1 MKNKKRRILIYI
13 FGVLAI
19 LILAILIKSFFTE
32 EAAQGEPLR
41 YVPLSQ
47 EEVQKVVSTVLST
60 EFIKDVPEKDPVALV
75 FYSFEGNERV
85 QRDAFL
91 IGENEL
97 LTEGDPSIYLWIH
110 AKYIPEFDGT
120 NLCEIIQMASGN
132 GDLTLDSQYGNARL
146 LLKYSSLLKYR
157 DCFGF

>member
-1 MKNKKRRILIYI
+1 MKHKKENIIIFILII
-13 FGVLAI
+13 ATI
-19 LILAILIKSFFTE
+19 LTIVFIEVNSTEKST
-32 EAAQGEPLR
+32 QGEPLR

-60 EFIKDVPEKDPVALV
+60 EFIRDVPEEDPVALI

-110 AKYIPEFDGT
+110 ARYIPEFDGT
-120 NLCEIIQMASGN
+120 NLCEIIQLASGN
-132 GDLTLDSQYGNARL
+132 GDLAIDSPYGNARL
-146 LLKYSSLLKYR
+146 LLKYSSMLKYR